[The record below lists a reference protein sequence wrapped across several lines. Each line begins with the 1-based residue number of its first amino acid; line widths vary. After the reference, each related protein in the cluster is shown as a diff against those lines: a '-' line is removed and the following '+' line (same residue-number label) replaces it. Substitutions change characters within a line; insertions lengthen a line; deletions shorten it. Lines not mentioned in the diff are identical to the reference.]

1 MRSITSFTNPIGTSP
16 VFDIQVKKLYVNLFD
31 IKDPTNCVGTFPYT
45 MGVFLEDVE
54 KMKKKR
60 EIIFETDSDFP
71 EGLKAALQI
80 EKSEVVEKKKTRG
93 KILQGKKTT
102 SSKWSVNLSFVEFV
116 VRNSHWRKQNR
127 LGTNTSM
134 IFSVLKQGTG
144 NLQFAQKV
152 AGVS

>member
-1 MRSITSFTNPIGTSP
+1 MLKN
-16 VFDIQVKKLYVNLFD
+16 
-31 IKDPTNCVGTFPYT
+31 
-45 MGVFLEDVE
+45 E
-54 KMKKKR
+54 KKR

-80 EKSEVVEKKKTRG
+80 EKSEVVGKKRKREG
-93 KILQGKKTT
+93 NPARKKTT